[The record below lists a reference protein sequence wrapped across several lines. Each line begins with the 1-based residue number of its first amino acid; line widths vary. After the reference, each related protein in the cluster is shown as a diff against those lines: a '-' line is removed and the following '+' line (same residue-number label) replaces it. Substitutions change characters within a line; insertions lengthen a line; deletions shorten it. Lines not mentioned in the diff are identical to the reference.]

1 MRKKILIAAV
11 LAVVLIVAGA
21 AAAFFLLRDNHP
33 SGGLVTSRQGISVQT
48 DTAPSLPETT
58 TTATTTAAAEPNETC
73 WPVFGGNLRRSL
85 YQPVDL
91 GKPAKVL
98 WRHALG
104 DVMEF
109 PPVYCNGRLYVRDG
123 NELICLEL
131 AK

>member
-21 AAAFFLLRDNHP
+21 AAAFFLVRDNHP
-33 SGGLVTSRQGISVQT
+33 SGGLVTSRQGISVQR
-48 DTAPSLPETT
+48 DTAPSLPQTT
-58 TTATTTAAAEPNETC
+58 TGTTTAAAEPSETC
-73 WPVFGGNLRRSL
+73 WPVFGGNLHRSL

-104 DVMEF
+104 
-109 PPVYCNGRLYVRDG
+109 
-123 NELICLEL
+123 
-131 AK
+131 